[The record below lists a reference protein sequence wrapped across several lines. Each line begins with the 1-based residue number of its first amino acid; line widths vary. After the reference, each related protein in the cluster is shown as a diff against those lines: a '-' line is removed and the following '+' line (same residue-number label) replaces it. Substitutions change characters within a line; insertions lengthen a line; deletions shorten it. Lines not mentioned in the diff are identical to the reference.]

1 MTDQSPAALLRAA
14 AEMPGAEVSLT
25 DNELAVLRGAAD
37 GETYAETSRRIF
49 LTEKSVSNV
58 ATRVMRK
65 FGAKTMAQAVH
76 LAHQAGLLRRERH
89 GDHAGYT
96 AHLRRGEP
104 PCGLCRAGE
113 RVYRNGL
120 RAAKEAA

>member
-1 MTDQSPAALLRAA
+1 MSDPSPAALLRAA
-14 AEMPGAEVSLT
+14 AEVLLT
-25 DNELAVLRGAAD
+25 DNEMAVLRGAAD

-58 ATRVMRK
+58 AARVMRK
-65 FGAKTMAQAVH
+65 LGAKSMAHAVH
-76 LAHQAGLLRRERH
+76 LAHAAGLLRPERH

-96 AHLRRGEP
+96 AHLRRGES

-120 RAAKEAA
+120 RAAKDAA

>member
-1 MTDQSPAALLRAA
+1 MTDQAPAALLRAA
-14 AEMPGAEVSLT
+14 AEMSLT

-65 FGAKTMAQAVH
+65 LNAKTMAQAVH

-96 AHLRRGEP
+96 AHLRRGEK
-104 PCGLCRAGE
+104 PCEPCRLGE
-113 RVYRNGL
+113 RAYRNGK
-120 RAAKEAA
+120 REAA

>member
-1 MTDQSPAALLRAA
+1 MADQSPAALLRAA
-14 AEMPGAEVSLT
+14 AEKPDAEVSLT

-37 GETYAETSRRIF
+37 GETYAETARRIF

-58 ATRVMRK
+58 AIRVMRK
-65 FGAKTMAQAVH
+65 LDAKTMAQAVH

-96 AHLRRGEP
+96 AHLRRGER
-104 PCGLCRAGE
+104 PCGPCRLGERAYRNAQRAG
-113 RVYRNGL
+113 R
-120 RAAKEAA
+120 EAA